1 MESASTGSNSRK
13 DTIASRVGARRS
25 CGSDRGR
32 RRAWTRP
39 FRRSRRAIDRTFQLI
54 NSSLRVI
61 EASERFAAE
70 GPVRASRHLRRVGF
84 WLSDAAGKLD
94 RARAGLRDVLD
105 RAEQCPKVALDAP
118 EKVIEA
124 SVCWVVAYEQLSA
137 ISSRFEDTLTWL
149 ADSVESGAITIPI
162 DEQTAD
168 AGKAVIVLRRSGAPC
183 IPPDLLARE
192 SNRIPVRRQ
201 RSICL
206 TVAEAVRRIVRGRA
220 PPSSQPARF
229 DHSS

>member
-1 MESASTGSNSRK
+1 
-13 DTIASRVGARRS
+13 
-25 CGSDRGR
+25 
-32 RRAWTRP
+32 
-39 FRRSRRAIDRTFQLI
+39 RSRRAIDRTFHLI
-54 NSSLRVI
+54 NSSLQVI

-70 GPVRASRHLRRVGF
+70 GPVRASRQLRRVGF

-105 RAEQCPKVALDAP
+105 RAEQFPKVALDAP

-124 SVCWVVAYEQLSA
+124 SLCWVVAYEQLAA

-149 ADSVESGAITIPI
+149 ADSVESGAIAIPI
-162 DEQTAD
+162 EEQAAD

-192 SNRIPVRRQ
+192 SNRIPFRRQ

-220 PPSSQPARF
+220 PPSSQTART